1 MAAGRKATGNRD
13 GIVSAPLAV
22 PDNRPHT
29 GPGART
35 RKGAHAGQVSL
46 RGTMTASTRTGGQV
60 GRHGCGERT
69 EGRRGLVW
77 H

>member
-1 MAAGRKATGNRD
+1 MAAGRKATGTRD

-22 PDNRPHT
+22 PDNRPYT

-46 RGTMTASTRTGGQV
+46 RGNDTASTGTGGQV
-60 GRHGCGERT
+60 GRHD
-69 EGRRGLVW
+69 RRDR
-77 H
+77 